1 MTGKGTVSMEV
12 CTYYMVVFVGFSVI
26 YKNNKDARK
35 SKKFPQ
41 HIDML

>member
-12 CTYYMVVFVGFSVI
+12 CTYYMVVFVSVI